1 VTASTHLRRYA
12 AFSPVSKAEYRSTM
26 AEEGELLRSHGY
38 ALAPPMPFE
47 AVGVWIDAGMP
58 SVDEVEEPM
67 RPLVEAFDGAIEAA
81 SSWREQALGGGLT
94 VDAILAGEE
103 SQGLPLGRWV
113 ETVLSAMRRDDEA
126 LEILALRVR
135 VRILLAL
142 AYETLTAGDELPDA
156 ASLREAM
163 RNRATAEE

>member
-1 VTASTHLRRYA
+1 VSASAHLRRYA
-12 AFSPVSKAEYRSTM
+12 AFSPVSKAEYRATM

-58 SVDEVEEPM
+58 SAADVEEQL
-67 RPLVEAFDGAIEAA
+67 RPLVEAFDAAIEAA
-81 SSWREQALGGGLT
+81 ARWREQAVGGALT
-94 VDAILAGEE
+94 VDALLAGEE
-103 SQGLPLGRWV
+103 TQGLPLDRWV
-113 ETVLSAMRRDDEA
+113 ETVLRELRRSDER

-142 AYETLTAGDELPDA
+142 AYETLTSDDEPLEA
-156 ASLREAM
+156 AALREAM
-163 RNRATAEE
+163 RARASAD